1 MTDLRRTAQLIDD
14 LHVLGVLE
22 KSDSI
27 CWSNTDDLGIV
38 ISIQLNPKELT
49 GYIEGRLH
57 TIRKE
62 IQEEFP
68 EENLYFLPD
77 IENAII
83 CKLCKKE

>member
-14 LHVLGVLE
+14 LHMLGVLE

-62 IQEEFP
+62 IQEEFS
-68 EENLYFLPD
+68 EKNLYFLPD

-83 CKLCKKE
+83 CNLCKKE